1 MAVLSVVVVYFVLV
15 CVKEYVF
22 LVWLLDRE
30 DSIIISIIC
39 NSELELGVLQCQNVG
54 DRSFIKLY
62 ITIPLYILFA
72 GSLDVSTTYFNCHGV
87 ISSQALV
94 TRFFFQNRSTV
105 Y

>member
-1 MAVLSVVVVYFVLV
+1 MVVYFVLV

-30 DSIIISIIC
+30 DSIIIYIIC
-39 NSELELGVLQCQNVG
+39 NSELELGDLQCQNVG
-54 DRSFIKLY
+54 DGSFIKLY

-72 GSLDVSTTYFNCHGV
+72 GSLDGSTIYFNCHGV
-87 ISSQALV
+87 ITTQTLV
-94 TRFFFQNRSTV
+94 TRFLFQNRSTV